1 MTTIFLTP
9 LHNVQMPILYFHS
22 QLQSLRSVVT
32 DQGTMFITPDGQ
44 TIGPV
49 EAMQPADDQA
59 VVTESEQEMAG

>member
-9 LHNVQMPILYFHS
+9 LYNVQMPILYFHS

-49 EAMQPADDQA
+49 EAMQPGDDQA
-59 VVTESEQEMAG
+59 VVTGSEQEMAG